1 VATKSISYTET
12 RTGAG
17 GTLSITIIEAEGLSV
32 PSGVNIP
39 DIVQR
44 AVVENPKVGSLTVGS
59 LAASQPTPGD
69 RKSNRDDRKSNR
81 DGIQRKYNWWLPC
94 ECSFFQ
100 FSHALSSMRNL
111 INGLDHW

>member
-1 VATKSISYTET
+1 VISKPSEA

-32 PSGVNIP
+32 PSGINIP

-59 LAASQPTPGD
+59 LAESLPTNGD
-69 RKSNRDDRKSNR
+69 KKLNKE
-81 DGIQRKYNWWLPC
+81 GIPRKYNWWLPC
-94 ECSFFQ
+94 E
-100 FSHALSSMRNL
+100 
-111 INGLDHW
+111 